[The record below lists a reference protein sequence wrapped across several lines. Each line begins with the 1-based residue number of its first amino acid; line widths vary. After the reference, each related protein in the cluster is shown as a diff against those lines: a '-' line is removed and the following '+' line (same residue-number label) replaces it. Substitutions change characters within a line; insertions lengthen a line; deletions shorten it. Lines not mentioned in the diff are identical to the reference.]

1 MKPIHFCHGWV
12 ILGGFRA
19 AKQRILLFSSLAQQL
34 CRFPSDFDKI
44 FKIAFLYIKDETYSF
59 LSWLGDF
66 RGYRGAKQRLCAIS
80 GSLAQQL

>member
-34 CRFPSDFDKI
+34 CRFSSDFDNI
-44 FKIAFLYIKDETYSF
+44 FKIAFLYIKDDTYSF

-66 RGYRGAKQRLCAIS
+66 RGVKGPDQRFFAIS
-80 GSLAQQL
+80 GSLAQ